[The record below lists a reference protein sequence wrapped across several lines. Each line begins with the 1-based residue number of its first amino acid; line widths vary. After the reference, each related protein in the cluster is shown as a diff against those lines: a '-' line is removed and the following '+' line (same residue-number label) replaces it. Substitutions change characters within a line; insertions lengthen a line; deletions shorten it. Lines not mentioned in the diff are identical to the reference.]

1 MTPLTWNTDRSG
13 NRSRVYGGWH
23 NWLDQSGW
31 RALDGGFREDSG
43 RYVASQIPGLYS
55 VPALATG
62 AVEFEVNQ
70 RYDIFSKS
78 LISDAPWSL
87 EITPE
92 NVRPVAAQRDD
103 NRPDQI
109 VYPNAFAD
117 GIDLRYTVW
126 IGRAP
131 RVTREVVIRREPPGD
146 HDIRGSWLVRSSN
159 ARVYVRSV
167 DGQIQRPWTGNVT
180 DAILGHSN
188 ELIIRSGT
196 SPLNESLLRGTGVKA
211 PSAWYYIPTGE
222 LVTTRIKLDITV
234 VSVDTVRVTKIIPR
248 AFVREAFAAGA
259 TAVMSD
265 DTGTFY
271 PDPHAESTSVDGYV
285 QESTAQSWSSLRSDV
300 GSSNIDNSS
309 PLIVAVYS
317 GNTTNTFYNMHRS
330 ICGFDLSSLSG
341 QTALSSTFGSTYYT
355 SVASHDE
362 TAAVALCGAT
372 PASNTDLV
380 NADYSQLGSS
390 RYCDTDVDETAWAG
404 VMTWELNA
412 TGISA
417 ANSAIGGSGI
427 LNLGLRLAFDIDDS
441 APTWTSSNKNS
452 NLQVKSAENAGTSDD
467 PYLEVTTGTSFA
479 TRHSGSG
486 GGIGGGIGYGI
497 CDKIRG

>member
-43 RYVASQIPGLYS
+43 RYIANQIPGLYS

-62 AVEFEVNQ
+62 SVEFEVNQ

-78 LISDAPWSL
+78 QITDAPWSL

-211 PSAWYYIPTGE
+211 PSAWYYTPTGE

-234 VSVDTVRVTKIIPR
+234 VSVDTVQVTKIIPR

-259 TAVMSD
+259 TAIMSD
-265 DTGTFY
+265 DTSTFY
-271 PDPHAESTSVDGYV
+271 PDPNAEVTSVDGTCYRV
-285 QESTAQSWSSLRSDV
+285 TNGTWSSLHDGVGEGKNDNGASLPIQAIFVSTGEWSDLRRMGLLFDTSALTGETPTSATVGQTVSYNDFAV
-300 GSSNIDNSS
+300 GSD
-309 PLIVAVYS
+309 
-317 GNTTNTFYNMHRS
+317 G
-330 ICGFDLSSLSG
+330 SL
-341 QTALSSTFGSTYYT
+341 
-355 SVASHDE
+355 
-362 TAAVALCGAT
+362 ALCGFS
-372 PASNTDLV
+372 PASNTALV
-380 NADYSQLGSS
+380 NSDYSNFGTT
-390 RYCDTDVDETAWAG
+390 RFCDTDIPDSSWTGTLTWAVNASGLAAVDVE
-404 VMTWELNA
+404 
-412 TGISA
+412 GISKFGVILDFDLDDA
-417 ANSAIGGSGI
+417 EPSWSNGWKSSLTMKMAETSGT
-427 LNLGLRLAFDIDDS
+427 AS
-441 APTWTSSNKNS
+441 
-452 NLQVKSAENAGTSDD
+452 D
-467 PYLEVTTGTSFA
+467 PYLEVTTGASFA
-479 TRHSGSG
+479 IRHSGSG
-486 GGIGGGIGYGI
+486 GGIGSGIGYGI